1 MLDIG
6 STGASAAILRH
17 LYTYDEQIK
26 LAKDGIIAYKAWS
39 HYLKISK
46 PKATYSQC
54 GVLWYGGR
62 TNDEVLSAVNKL
74 KSFKIQATA
83 LSKEDIIKKFP
94 NIALWRYNLLDFDNI
109 LEHECKDMNTDTL
122 SLFEEDA
129 GYFDPTAALDD
140 LVQACKRDNIQIKM
154 SSQVID
160 IKRNMSNV
168 TGVTVLNKDSIKYD
182 IDTSII
188 VNCAGPWYNEILNFA
203 NIKSPMNLIPTRIQ
217 VLYKNVDTDHY

>member
-1 MLDIG
+1 
-6 STGASAAILRH
+6 
-17 LYTYDEQIK
+17 
-26 LAKDGIIAYKAWS
+26 
-39 HYLKISK
+39 
-46 PKATYSQC
+46 
-54 GVLWYGGR
+54 
-62 TNDEVLSAVNKL
+62 
-74 KSFKIQATA
+74 
-83 LSKEDIIKKFP
+83 
-94 NIALWRYNLLDFDNI
+94 
-109 LEHECKDMNTDTL
+109 MNTDTL

-140 LVQACKRDNIQIKM
+140 LVQACKRDNIQIKF

-160 IKRNMSNV
+160 IKRIMSNV

-217 VLYKNVDTDHY
+217 VLYKNVDTDLIDPINNTSTIPITVDLKAGIDIFRPQQIRSNFIWFGIRRR